1 MVNRCM
7 VIITQKGVT
16 RMTIRN
22 VMVLCVALLLAG
34 ASGCTGIDPGTLTIR
49 PGERVVYRCEGGER
63 IGARYYSLSDKSLDF
78 VKVLLPDGREVTLP
92 QAMAASGVRY
102 TDDRE
107 WVWWTKGDSAFAE
120 TRAPSGEWRIKYQNC
135 KQSAEKQ

>member
-1 MVNRCM
+1 
-7 VIITQKGVT
+7 
-16 RMTIRN
+16 MTIRN

-34 ASGCTGIDPGTLTIR
+34 ASGCTGIDPGTLMIR

-92 QAMAASGVRY
+92 QSLSASGVRY

-135 KQSAEKQ
+135 RQSAEKQ

>member
-1 MVNRCM
+1 MMISKMSVWCLA
-7 VIITQKGVT
+7 V
-16 RMTIRN
+16 
-22 VMVLCVALLLAG
+22 LLAG
-34 ASGCTGIDPGTLTIR
+34 AAGCAGIGQGALAIR